1 MQTFELMYLR
11 LLREAI
17 DNGDKRNDRTG
28 VGTRALFGRMLCHDW
43 AEGFPLITHRKLN
56 PTPALAEM
64 ACFMRG
70 FTDVDSFN
78 EMGCKWWEA
87 NLADFNQRRV
97 AEHSAHLIHTDK
109 FADINSKKLK
119 RLQAN
124 RDLGPV
130 YGAQWRDYNWEG
142 VDQLRD
148 VINRAKV
155 NPTDR
160 RLLVTAWN
168 PVRTDDMALPP
179 CHVLFQLFIE
189 GDNLDVMVYMR
200 SVDIVLGMPNDVIAY
215 AFLQLAIAN
224 ELGKKPG
231 RLTFTFGDTHVYE
244 NHVQVAQGM
253 LATTKHNR
261 RTAEWRYK
269 DVAGLVAEEFIP
281 ANVEVYGYDQ
291 GPVYKFDMAV

>member
-1 MQTFELMYLR
+1 MQTFELTYLR

-28 VGTRALFGRMLCHDW
+28 VGTRALFGRMLRHDW

-56 PTPALAEM
+56 PTPAMAEM

-87 NLADFNQRRV
+87 NLADFNKRQV
-97 AEHSAHLIHTDK
+97 KKVEDVYGV
-109 FADINSKKLK
+109 NSDRSYDL
-119 RLQAN
+119 LEAN

-200 SVDIVLGMPNDVIAY
+200 SVDIVLGLPNDIIAY

-224 ELGKKPG
+224 ELGKRPG
-231 RLTFTFGDTHVYE
+231 ELVFTFGDTHVYE
-244 NHVQVAQGM
+244 NHVATASTM
-253 LATTKHNR
+253 LAGANPPR
-261 RTAEWRYK
+261 LPAEWQYK
-269 DVAGLVAEEFIP
+269 DVAGLAAEEFIP
-281 ANVEVYGYDQ
+281 ANVEVYGYEQ